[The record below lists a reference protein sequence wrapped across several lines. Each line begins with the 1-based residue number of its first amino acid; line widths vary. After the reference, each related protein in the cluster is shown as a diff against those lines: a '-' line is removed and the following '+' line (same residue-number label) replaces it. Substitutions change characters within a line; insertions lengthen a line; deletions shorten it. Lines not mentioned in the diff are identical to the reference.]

1 MKNLIRRILRKFDI
15 DLIKL
20 DKNVNTEIK
29 FSADIDL
36 EAREIIN
43 QVENYTM
50 TSVERLFSLINATR
64 YISQNNI
71 LGDFVECGV
80 WKGGSMMATAYSLK
94 NMGELD
100 RNLYLFDTFEGMTP
114 PSNNDITYSN
124 LEASK
129 LLAESSKEDS
139 SSIWCYSPL
148 DEVKINI
155 TSTGYNPEK
164 IHLIKGKVE
173 ETIPQCIPEKIA
185 LLRLDTDWYESTR
198 HELEHLFPRL
208 VHGGVIIIDDY
219 GHWKG
224 CQQATDEYFQKNN
237 IPILLN
243 RIDYTGRIAIKL

>member
-1 MKNLIRRILRKFDI
+1 MKNLIRRIFRKFDMDI
-15 DLIKL
+15 IKL

-29 FSADIDL
+29 FSPDIDL

-43 QVENYTM
+43 QVQNYTM

-64 YISQNNI
+64 YISKNNI

-124 LEASK
+124 LEAAK

-237 IPILLN
+237 IPILMN

>member
-1 MKNLIRRILRKFDI
+1 
-15 DLIKL
+15 
-20 DKNVNTEIK
+20 
-29 FSADIDL
+29 
-36 EAREIIN
+36 
-43 QVENYTM
+43 M

>member
-43 QVENYTM
+43 QVQNYTM